1 MTDHI
6 ETRLWLVE
14 KMLGAKTEV
23 KGNRLRVKGIGY
35 RR

>member
-1 MTDHI
+1 MTAHI

-23 KGNRLRVKGIGY
+23 KDNRLRIKGIGY

>member
-6 ETRLWLVE
+6 DTRLWLVE

-23 KGNRLRVKGIGY
+23 KNNELRIKGIGY